1 MTCDPDPAQP
11 EGSADQVTRKVHAAL
26 DRVAGDMSR
35 IGIAFSGGGDS
46 TALMHLAR
54 DWARGRHLMV
64 ATVDHGLRA
73 ESAAEAVLCHRAAAG
88 LGLPHATLLWQRGT
102 EAGNLMAAA
111 RDARLRL
118 LSGWA
123 ARNRLEAV
131 LLGHTQDD
139 QAETVLMRLARG
151 SGVDGLAGMAPRRDA
166 FAMTWLRPMLEVSR
180 AELRDWLESRG
191 IGWLD
196 DPSNDNSDYDRVRI
210 RKADAALAHIPV
222 IFMTGLSETADVVE
236 GFECGGVD
244 YVVKPIRAQEVLAR
258 LHTHARNARIT
269 RMARDAV
276 DVAGMGVVFV
286 DARGRIAWRS
296 PQAGLW
302 LQSLGEAR
310 APGLLPR
317 SLEAA
322 LVPGATLAVSTAA
335 GARLSVRNLGAAAL
349 GETMLLFALQREGVA
364 GAGGASSSRLAD
376 AALTPRETE
385 VLSWLAKGKTNRDI
399 GEILG
404 TSPRTVNKHLEHIFE
419 KLGVETRAAAAAL
432 ASGQFD

>member
-1 MTCDPDPAQP
+1 MQTPSPPLPEAERPVVLVVDDAPSSLGMLCDTLEAS
-11 EGSADQVTRKVHAAL
+11 GYTVLVAAD
-26 DRVAGDMSR
+26 G
-35 IGIAFSGGGDS
+35 
-46 TALMHLAR
+46 
-54 DWARGRHLMV
+54 
-64 ATVDHGLRA
+64 
-73 ESAAEAVLCHRAAAG
+73 ESALQRLELVVPDAI
-88 LGLPHATLLWQRGT
+88 LLDGMMP
-102 EAGNLMAAA
+102 G
-111 RDARLRL
+111 
-118 LSGWA
+118 LSGF
-123 ARNRLEAV
+123 
-131 LLGHTQDD
+131 
-139 QAETVLMRLARG
+139 ETC
-151 SGVDGLAGMAPRRDA
+151 RR
-166 FAMTWLRPMLEVSR
+166 
-180 AELRDWLESRG
+180 
-191 IGWLD
+191 I
-196 DPSNDNSDYDRVRI
+196 
-210 RKADAALAHIPV
+210 KADAALAHIPV

-286 DARGRIAWRS
+286 DARGRVAWRS

-302 LQSLGEAR
+302 LHALGEAR

-317 SLEAA
+317 ALEAA
-322 LVPGATLAVSTAA
+322 LAPGATLGVVTAA
-335 GARLSVRNLGAAAL
+335 GIRLSVRNLGAAAL
-349 GETMLLFALQREGVA
+349 GETMLLFAVQRE
-364 GAGGASSSRLAD
+364 GAGGASARLAE